1 MQIWSEHELAYES
14 TDWNMFLIKL
24 YTHSRN
30 FYNAHALKMSTTKE
44 LGGAWFGCQAEIK
57 HLKAVLKLK
66 GTHIL
71 TLKEYIRT
79 LKRKE
84 VKKRQREQNRSGE
97 KKEVKKPEKT
107 LIYDQSVGDLNN
119 LCATCQL
126 YYTLYTA
133 QWCNGNT
140 SDTTS
145 EDFRFDPWLSR

>member
-14 TDWNMFLIKL
+14 TDWNVFLIKL

-71 TLKEYIRT
+71 TLKEYISNT
-79 LKRKE
+79 K
-84 VKKRQREQNRSGE
+84 KKRDKETPKRAEQKRWEERS
-97 KKEVKKPEKT
+97 EKT
-107 LIYDQSVGDLNN
+107 
-119 LCATCQL
+119 
-126 YYTLYTA
+126 
-133 QWCNGNT
+133 W
-140 SDTTS
+140 
-145 EDFRFDPWLSR
+145 EDFNLWSISWWPE